1 MYEELTAQ
9 AKQAVTELL
18 DVAKLKPGKLFVIGC
33 SSSEMVG
40 ARIGKGS
47 SLEAAQA
54 AFAGIYPVLQ
64 ERGIELAVQCCEHLN
79 RALVVERDMAEAHG
93 FEIVNAIPQLHAG
106 GSFAM
111 TAWANFKDPVL
122 VETIVA
128 DAGLDIGGTLCT
140 CAASRSPFA
149 CQSKRSARPTSS
161 APARARNTSAA
172 PERFIR
178 TCKHEK
184 LLLPTAR
191 GAFDICRG
199 LAKILG
205 EFGCA
210 FLWGFV
216 GFPCFDTEFSF
227 HHDGN
232 VL

>member
-79 RALVVERDMAEAHG
+79 RALVVERDVAEAHG

-128 DAGLDIGGTLCT
+128 DAGLFPYRINDLPYG
-140 CAASRSPFA
+140 RSEKGKPVIVNYFY
-149 CQSKRSARPTSS
+149 
-161 APARARNTSAA
+161 
-172 PERFIR
+172 
-178 TCKHEK
+178 HEK
-184 LLLPTAR
+184 IRLT
-191 GAFDICRG
+191 
-199 LAKILG
+199 K
-205 EFGCA
+205 
-210 FLWGFV
+210 
-216 GFPCFDTEFSF
+216 
-227 HHDGN
+227 
-232 VL
+232 